1 MTGRMTT
8 VALLMA
14 AATFPAQAEQ
24 DALQKLYELAG
35 ERSKAATA
43 PEHDTKSGARSRFGS
58 YEPRG
63 FAVAESPVRSV
74 MHYHRTPDGRLV
86 AECRIERTVAGADQ
100 HLGPR
105 PPREQR

>member
-1 MTGRMTT
+1 MTGRMTA

-43 PEHDTKSGARSRFGS
+43 SEHDTKSGARGRFGS
-58 YEPRG
+58 YGPPG
-63 FAVAESPVRSV
+63 VAVADSPVRSV

-86 AECRIERTVAGADQ
+86 AECRIEHTAAGAER
-100 HLGPR
+100 HPGPR